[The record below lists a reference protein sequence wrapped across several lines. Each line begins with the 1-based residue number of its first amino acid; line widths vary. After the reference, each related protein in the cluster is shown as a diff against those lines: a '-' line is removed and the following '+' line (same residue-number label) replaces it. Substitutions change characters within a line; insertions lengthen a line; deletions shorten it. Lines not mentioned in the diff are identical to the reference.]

1 MANTRT
7 ITAANS
13 VLLLSVAG
21 LFDVPQRI
29 QGFSADALTGTETLA
44 TKELIMGIDGRLS
57 AGWIAVS
64 VPQTITLQADS
75 SSIDFFDQVNAA
87 EDQAREAFAFTGSL
101 VIPSVGKKFAMVRGF
116 MNGYQKFPTLGKTLA
131 PRPFSITWESVTG
144 ANT

>member
-29 QGFSADALTGTETLA
+29 QGFSADALTGTEALA
-44 TKELIMGIDGRLS
+44 TKELLMGIDGRLS
-57 AGWIAVS
+57 AGWVAVS
-64 VPQTITLQADS
+64 VPQSITLQADS
-75 SSIDFFDQVNAA
+75 PSVDFFDAILQA
-87 EDQAREAFAFTGSL
+87 EETAREAFVLTGSL
-101 VIPSVGKKFAMVRGF
+101 VIPSIGKKYAMTRGF
-116 MNGYQKFPTLGKTLA
+116 LSAINKFPTIGRTLA
-131 PRPFSITWESVTG
+131 PRPFTITWERVTP

>member
-21 LFDVPQRI
+21 LFDTPQRI
-29 QGFSADALTGTETLA
+29 QGFSADALTGTENLA
-44 TKELIMGIDGRLS
+44 TKELVMGVDGRLS
-57 AGWIAVS
+57 AGWIAVM

-75 SSIDFFDQVNAA
+75 PSADFFDAIIQA
-87 EDQAREAFAFTGSL
+87 EETAREAYVLTGSL
-101 VIPSVGKKFAMVRGF
+101 VIPAIGKKYAMSRGF
-116 MNGYQKFPTLGKTLA
+116 LSAGAKFATIGKTLA
-131 PRPFSITWESVTG
+131 PRPFTITWERVTP